1 MRMISLKQYLD
12 APAAAAATRN
22 ASTDEPAGSIRR
34 YRSLLSVLGRSAAQD
49 GSPHGR
55 ELEASLKGIDRRM
68 AEVSFPELSSEAAT
82 EVETHVNK
90 WGSNLAEDANAKAD
104 ELREL
109 LIALAKTA
117 ESVQSRDQSYTSQ
130 FTSVADKLK
139 NVCGYDDLA
148 QIRSSLVKH
157 VSDLKSGVDKMAQ
170 ESREVV
176 TRLKAEVHVYEAR
189 LKAVEDLASR
199 DELTKLPNRRKMQQQ
214 INASIKQKN
223 TFCVVIFDLNN
234 FKLLNDR
241 YGHNAG
247 DDLLK
252 QFSSELKSGMRGYD
266 EVGRWGG
273 DEFIAVM
280 LCVEQEA
287 LSYIERLKS
296 WTLGKYTLTEA
307 SGHPGAEIQLDAAI
321 GIAQWQDGET
331 LQQVVERADA
341 DMYKNKPAPRSPA
354 QPAAADSGPRQDDRT
369 EARPSECSPT
379 LPQP

>member
-1 MRMISLKQYLD
+1 MISLKKFLD
-12 APAAAAATRN
+12 APAAAPTTHK
-22 ASTDEPAGSIRR
+22 ASTDEAAGSIRR

-55 ELEASLKGIDRRM
+55 ELQASLTGIDRRM
-68 AEVSFPELSSEAAT
+68 AEVSFPELSSETAT
-82 EVETHVNK
+82 EVETHVNT
-90 WGSNLAEDANAKAD
+90 WGSNLAEDANAKAE
-104 ELREL
+104 ELREV

-117 ESVQSRDQSYTSQ
+117 ESVESRDQSYTSQ
-130 FTSVADKLK
+130 FTTVADKLK
-139 NVCGYDDLA
+139 SVCDYKDLA
-148 QIRSSLVKH
+148 QIRGSLVKH

-189 LKAVEDLASR
+189 LKAVEDLALR
-199 DELTKLPNRRKMQQQ
+199 DELTKLPNRRKMQRQ
-214 INASIKQKN
+214 INANIKQGN

-247 DDLLK
+247 DDLLR
-252 QFSSELKSGMRGYD
+252 QFSAELKSGTRAHD
-266 EVGRWGG
+266 DVGRWGG
-273 DEFIAVM
+273 DEFISVM
-280 LCVEQEA
+280 LCPEQEA
-287 LSYIERLKS
+287 LAYIERLKS

-307 SGHPGAEIQLDAAI
+307 SGHPGTEILLEAAI

-341 DMYKNKPAPRSPA
+341 EMYKNKPNSRSGA
-354 QPAAADSGPRQDDRT
+354 QPAAADSGPRPNDQT
-369 EARPSECSPT
+369 EARPSEP
-379 LPQP
+379 